1 MFFTFFGYKSLI
13 KCMTANTVFLYS
25 VGVLVK
31 FLVVPFAAQRFLNF
45 GEVLLFILLLIE
57 TSYL

>member
-13 KCMTANTVFLYS
+13 KCMTGNTVFPYS

-31 FLVVPFAAQRFLNF
+31 FLVVLFAAQRFLNF
-45 GEVLLFILLLIE
+45 GEVLLFILLLVE
-57 TSYL
+57 ASYL